1 MDDKTLILAPA
12 EGRKVRHP
20 DGRLLKTEGEA
31 VTASPYW
38 TRRINDGDVVAAPPR
53 KTPKQP
59 QKEA

>member
-1 MDDKTLILAPA
+1 MDNKTLFLAPA

-20 DGRLLKTEGEA
+20 DGRPLKPEGEA
-31 VTASPYW
+31 VTASSYW
-38 TRRINDGDVVAAPPR
+38 TRKRNDGDVVEAPR